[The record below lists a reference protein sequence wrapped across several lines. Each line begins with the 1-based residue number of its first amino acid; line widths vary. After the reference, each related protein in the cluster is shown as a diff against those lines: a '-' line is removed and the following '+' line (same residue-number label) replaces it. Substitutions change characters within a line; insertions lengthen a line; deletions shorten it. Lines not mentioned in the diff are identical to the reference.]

1 MGISRLKAQIIQP
14 EDIAYIWEEVAP
26 LLNTVR
32 EHTEGELETDDFLE
46 PLTHGDIQLWIATE
60 GSTVHGVM
68 VTQLIP
74 YPQKKILRVI
84 SLAGDNFE
92 ELREFQEMIEA
103 FAVKTGCTALE
114 MWGRKGWKK
123 LLPDWEDTYVV
134 YTKDLKHRMQ

>member
-1 MGISRLKAQIIQP
+1 MKARIIQP
-14 EDIAYIWEEVAP
+14 EDVAFVWEEVDP
-26 LLNTVR
+26 LLDTVK

-46 PLTHGDIQLWIATE
+46 PLTHGDMQLWIATE

-74 YPQKKILRVI
+74 YPQKKILRII
-84 SLAGDNFE
+84 SLAGENFE

>member
-1 MGISRLKAQIIQP
+1 MGKTGLKAQIVQP

-26 LLNTVR
+26 LLHTVR

-46 PLTHGDIQLWIATE
+46 PLTHGDMQLWIATE

-68 VTQLIP
+68 VTQLVT
-74 YPQKKILRVI
+74 YPQKKILRII

>member
-1 MGISRLKAQIIQP
+1 MKARIIQP
-14 EDIAYIWEEVAP
+14 EDVAYVWEEVAP
-26 LLNTVR
+26 LLDTVK

-46 PLTHGDIQLWIATE
+46 PLTHGDMQLWIATE

-68 VTQLIP
+68 VTQLVP
-74 YPQKKILRVI
+74 YPQKKILRII

-92 ELREFQEMIEA
+92 ELRDFQEMIEA

>member
-1 MGISRLKAQIIQP
+1 MKARIIQP
-14 EDIAYIWEEVAP
+14 EDVAYVWEEVAP
-26 LLNTVR
+26 LLDTVK

-46 PLTHGDIQLWIATE
+46 PLTHGDMQLWIATE

-68 VTQLIP
+68 VTQLVP
-74 YPQKKILRVI
+74 YPQKKILRII

>member
-1 MGISRLKAQIIQP
+1 MKARIIQP
-14 EDIAYIWEEVAP
+14 EDVAYVWEEVTP
-26 LLNTVR
+26 LLDTVK

-46 PLTHGDIQLWIATE
+46 PLTHGDMQLWIATE

-74 YPQKKILRVI
+74 YPQKKILRII

-92 ELREFQEMIEA
+92 ELRGFQEMIEA

>member
-1 MGISRLKAQIIQP
+1 MKARIIQP
-14 EDIAYIWEEVAP
+14 EDVAYVWEEVAP
-26 LLNTVR
+26 LLDTVK

-46 PLTHGDIQLWIATE
+46 PLTHGDMQLWIATE

-68 VTQLIP
+68 VTQLVP

-92 ELREFQEMIEA
+92 ELRGFQEMIEA

>member
-1 MGISRLKAQIIQP
+1 LKARIIQP
-14 EDIAYIWEEVAP
+14 EDVAYVWEEVAP
-26 LLNTVR
+26 LLDTVK

-46 PLTHGDIQLWIATE
+46 PLTHGDMQLWIATE

-74 YPQKKILRVI
+74 YPQKKILRII

-92 ELREFQEMIEA
+92 ELRDFQEMIEA
-103 FAVKTGCTALE
+103 FAVKTDCTALE

>member
-1 MGISRLKAQIIQP
+1 MKARIIQP
-14 EDIAYIWEEVAP
+14 EDVAYVWEEVAP
-26 LLNTVR
+26 LLDTVK

-46 PLTHGDIQLWIATE
+46 PLTHGDMQLWVATE

-74 YPQKKILRVI
+74 YPQKKILRII

-92 ELREFQEMIEA
+92 ELRGFQEMIEA

>member
-1 MGISRLKAQIIQP
+1 MKARIIQP
-14 EDIAYIWEEVAP
+14 EDVAYVWEEVAP
-26 LLNTVR
+26 LLDTVK

-46 PLTHGDIQLWIATE
+46 PLTHGDMQLWIATE

-74 YPQKKILRVI
+74 YPQKKILRII

-92 ELREFQEMIEA
+92 ELRDFQEMIEA

-114 MWGRKGWKK
+114 MWGRKGGKK

-134 YTKDLKHRMQ
+134 STKDLKHRMQ

>member
-1 MGISRLKAQIIQP
+1 MKARIIQP
-14 EDIAYIWEEVAP
+14 EDVAYVWEEVAP
-26 LLNTVR
+26 LLDTVK

-46 PLTHGDIQLWIATE
+46 PLTHGDMQLWIATE

-68 VTQLIP
+68 VTQLVP
-74 YPQKKILRVI
+74 YPQKKILRII

-92 ELREFQEMIEA
+92 ELRGFQEMIEA

-123 LLPDWEDTYVV
+123 LLPDREDTYVV

>member
-1 MGISRLKAQIIQP
+1 MKARIIQP
-14 EDIAYIWEEVAP
+14 EDVAYVWEEVAP
-26 LLNTVR
+26 LLDTVK

-46 PLTHGDIQLWIATE
+46 PLTHGDMQLWIATE

-74 YPQKKILRVI
+74 YPQKKILRII

-123 LLPDWEDTYVV
+123 LLPDWESNYIV

>member
-1 MGISRLKAQIIQP
+1 MKARIIQP
-14 EDIAYIWEEVAP
+14 EDVAYVWEEVAP
-26 LLNTVR
+26 LLDTVK

-46 PLTHGDIQLWIATE
+46 PLTHGDMQLWIATE

-68 VTQLIP
+68 VTQVIP

-92 ELREFQEMIEA
+92 ELRDFQEMLEA

-123 LLPDWEDTYVV
+123 LLPDW
-134 YTKDLKHRMQ
+134 